1 MEKKNMNEQFIRKD
15 GRPFNSLRSIKME
28 VGVLNNADGSAYI
41 ECGNNKILIGVY
53 GPKELYSKKHAKP
66 DGAVLRCKYNMAPFS
81 VKERKRPG
89 PDRRSTEISKLISEA
104 ITPSIFLEKYPRSSI
119 DISIEVLEAE
129 GGTRCLS
136 IVGASLAL
144 ADAEIPMRDLISA
157 CAVGKVD
164 DHIIVDLSEEED
176 QTGQADMPV
185 AIMPR
190 TGDITFLQMDGNLS
204 VPEFEEA
211 LGLAFDGCYYINQL
225 QQQTLLKK
233 YEGENGKTY

>member
-1 MEKKNMNEQFIRKD
+1 MKEQFTRND
-15 GRPFNSLRSIKME
+15 GRTFNSLRNMKME
-28 VGVLNNADGSAYI
+28 VGVLNNADGSAYV
-41 ECGNNKILIGVY
+41 ECGNNKVLVGVY
-53 GPKELYSKKHAKP
+53 GPRELYSKKHSKP

-104 ITPSIFLEKYPRSSI
+104 ISPSIFLEKYPRSSI

-129 GGTRCLS
+129 GGTRCLG

-144 ADAEIPMRDLISA
+144 ADAEIPMRDLTSA

-164 DHIIVDLSEEED
+164 DHIVVDLSEEED

-204 VPEFEEA
+204 VPEFEDA
-211 LGLAFDGCYYINQL
+211 LKLAFDACFFINQL
-225 QQQTLLKK
+225 QQETLLKK
-233 YEGENGKTY
+233 YGGEKNGEYYL

>member
-1 MEKKNMNEQFIRKD
+1 MKEQFTRND
-15 GRPFNSLRSIKME
+15 GRTFNSLRNMKME
-28 VGVLNNADGSAYI
+28 VGVLNNADGSAYV
-41 ECGNNKILIGVY
+41 ECGNNKVLVGVY
-53 GPKELYSKKHAKP
+53 GPRELYSKKHSKP

-104 ITPSIFLEKYPRSSI
+104 ISPSIFLEKYPRSSI

-129 GGTRCLS
+129 GGTRCLG

-144 ADAEIPMRDLISA
+144 ADAEIPMRDLTSA
-157 CAVGKVD
+157 CAVGKVH
-164 DHIIVDLSEEED
+164 DHIVVDLSEEED

-204 VPEFEEA
+204 VPEFEDA
-211 LGLAFDGCYYINQL
+211 LKLAFDACFFINQL
-225 QQQTLLKK
+225 QQETLLKK
-233 YEGENGKTY
+233 YGGEKNGEYYL

>member
-1 MEKKNMNEQFIRKD
+1 MKEQFIRKD
-15 GRPFNSLRSIKME
+15 GRQFNSLRNLKME
-28 VGVLNNADGSAYI
+28 IGVLNNADGSAYI
-41 ECGNNKILIGVY
+41 ECGNNKILVGVY
-53 GPKELYSKKHAKP
+53 GPRELYSKKHSKP

-81 VKERKRPG
+81 VNERKRPG

-129 GGTRCLS
+129 GGTRCLG

-164 DHIIVDLSEEED
+164 NHIVIDLSEEED

-211 LGLAFDGCYYINQL
+211 LQLAFDGCYFINQM
-225 QQQTLLKK
+225 QQETLIKK
-233 YEGENGKTY
+233 YGGEEDGEYYL

>member
-1 MEKKNMNEQFIRKD
+1 MMEGEVKMNEQFIRKD
-15 GRPFNSLRSIKME
+15 GRPFNSLRNMKME

-41 ECGNNKILIGVY
+41 ECGNNKILVGVY
-53 GPKELYSKKHAKP
+53 GPKELYSKKHSKP
-66 DGAVLRCKYNMAPFS
+66 DGAVLRCKYNMIPFS
-81 VKERKRPG
+81 VTERKRPG

-104 ITPSIFLEKYPRSSI
+104 ITPAIFLEKYPRSSI

-129 GGTRCLS
+129 GGTRCLG

-144 ADAEIPMRDLISA
+144 ADAEIPMKDLISA

-164 DHIIVDLSEEED
+164 NHIVVDLSEEED

-190 TGDITFLQMDGNLS
+190 TGEITFLQMDGNLS
-204 VPEFEEA
+204 VPEFEDA
-211 LGLAFDGCYYINQL
+211 LQLAYDGCYYINQL

-233 YEGENGKTY
+233 YGGE